1 MIEVLEIGIKEML
14 DDPSTLFSYWFVT
27 GICNYKCDYCD
38 VYHKEIVFPWTTK
51 ERIVEF
57 LNYMGTIRN
66 QKVLLYGGEP
76 TLDPDFF
83 KIVGNLDSYI
93 RLFTNFSRNLDF
105 FKRLLD
111 IRSNMTISISYHI
124 SYADVDETI
133 KKLNFL
139 VDNNVAKIRLK
150 IMGDSRIRDKVK
162 ETYRLFKSFE
172 TKDFEVYLDLV
183 LPNRDGDIGA
193 QWTPEDLEWFL
204 PMQNHETLRLTYK
217 EDNEV
222 KVRDISWNEMRTT
235 MLDSNNY
242 YRCGAGGKNLI
253 FIDSNGDVLPCK
265 SHSTPLFNLDKNNFR
280 DNLDKI
286 SDNGMICSHMG
297 FCCETDFPKK
307 LVCKRRIGEQTKNI
321 RNALL

>member
-38 VYHKEIVFPWTTK
+38 VYHKEKIFPWTTK

-83 KIVGNLDSYI
+83 KIVGNLNSYI

-111 IRSNMTISISYHI
+111 IRNNMTISISYHI
-124 SYADVDETI
+124 SHADIDETI

-139 VDNNVAKIRLK
+139 IDNNVAKIRLK

-162 ETYRLFKSFE
+162 ETYKLFKSFD
-172 TKDFEVYLDLV
+172 KDVEVYLDLV
-183 LPNRDGDIGA
+183 LSNGSGDIGA
-193 QWTPEDLEWFL
+193 HWTPKDLEWFL

-217 EDNEV
+217 EDHIV
-222 KVRDISWNEMRTT
+222 KVRDVSWNEMATT
-235 MLDSNNY
+235 MIDSNNY
-242 YRCGAGGKNLI
+242 YRCGAGGRNLL
-253 FIDSNGDVLPCK
+253 FINSNGDVLPCK
-265 SHSTPLFNLDKNNFR
+265 SHLTPLFNLDKDNFR

-286 SDNGMICSHMG
+286 SDKGMICSHMG
-297 FCCETDFPKK
+297 FCCETDFPKT
-307 LVCKRRIGEQTKNI
+307 LVCRRRIGEQTKNI
-321 RNALL
+321 RNVLL